1 MGFLAKRIHPRK
13 LLRDGVK
20 IYAPQGVEY
29 ATFEDISGGGIR
41 LFMNRSPELGEI
53 FDMELRFPGL
63 RQDTRISA
71 KVVRVN
77 ESGRS
82 FEVGLEFLKIDP
94 ATEAH

>member
-1 MGFLAKRIHPRK
+1 MAFLAKRIHPRK

-20 IYAPQGVEY
+20 IYAPRGVEY

-41 LFMNRSPELGEI
+41 LFMSRAPEMGEI
-53 FDMELRFPGL
+53 IDMELRFPGM

-71 KVVRVN
+71 QVVRVN
-77 ESGRS
+77 PSERS

-94 ATEAH
+94 AAEAH